1 MQSILAITISLLS
14 VLSPVLAVP
23 ASAEHPALVARTPG
37 NVYVCTG
44 SNWQN
49 TCEVLSLGTSG
60 TCTKLPSAYDGH
72 IGSASPD
79 TGAICRL
86 FANGD
91 CTGSGLAIL
100 TYPGES
106 NLYNYNGGQD
116 AGHAAHYISCRT
128 CTACT

>member
-1 MQSILAITISLLS
+1 MQSVLAITISLLS

-23 ASAEHPALVARTPG
+23 ASGEHPALVARTPG

-49 TCEVLSLGTSG
+49 TCEVLTLGTSG
-60 TCTKLPSAYDGH
+60 TCTPLPSAYNGH
-72 IGSASPD
+72 IGSAGPD
-79 TGAICRL
+79 AGAICRL

-100 TYPGES
+100 TNPGES

>member
-1 MQSILAITISLLS
+1 MQSIFAITITLLS

-23 ASAEHPALVARTPG
+23 SSAEHPELVARTPG

-49 TCEVLSLGTSG
+49 TCEVLSLGITG
-60 TCTKLPSAYDGH
+60 TCTRLPSTYDGH
-72 IGSASPD
+72 IGSAGPD
-79 TGAICRL
+79 QGAICRL

-100 TYPGES
+100 TYPGDA
-106 NLYNYNGGQD
+106 NLYNSVNGID
-116 AGHAAHYISCRT
+116 AGHQAHYIQCRQ
-128 CTACT
+128 CTNCV